1 MLTKLTLRN
10 FRGFENHELPLRLMT
25 VIVGRNNAGKSTV
38 VEALRLVSIVVARYR
53 RLGFHPGPEWARA
66 GRASVG
72 VRPSL
77 RNLEISLD
85 GMFHHYND
93 PPAVIIAEF
102 SEGQSVTIYI
112 AAEDRFHAVIRG
124 RNGRIVKT
132 REKAIEANLPTVSI
146 MPQIGPVLKKEVT
159 LSEDY
164 VRGAMYSALSS
175 LHFRNQIL
183 FSSDDVF
190 DEFCDLVEETWPG
203 VSIHEFLV
211 EGWKPGD
218 SLYLEVR
225 NEGFV
230 GEVGLM
236 GHGLQMWLQT
246 MWFLTL
252 SRDSETV
259 ILDEPD
265 VYMHPDLQ
273 RRIIRLLRGRHKQ
286 SVITTHSVEILS
298 EVDPDEILIVD
309 KRRSQSQFASSA
321 PAVQRLVDKVG
332 SVHNISLARLWHAR
346 KLILVEGKDLTLL
359 KALQNTL
366 FPRSSQPIDTNP
378 SMPIGGWGGWQYAVG
393 SAMLLRNAVGEE
405 ITTYCILDSDYHTR
419 EEITQR
425 YQQAQE
431 RNVQL
436 HIWEQKEIENY
447 LLSPEAIQR
456 VVEKSLP
463 RRASGPSSDE
473 VYTKL
478 IEISEAMK
486 DDVIDGLATEIL
498 SRERKLVVGTANK
511 RAREKLDCVT
521 ASQGSLLSLASGKT
535 LISRLSDWSQSEFGV
550 QLSSIKIVRE
560 MSVSEIPREVQQ
572 VLAAIEDHEAFD
584 FNAAT
589 ISSAVAPA

>member
-1 MLTKLTLRN
+1 
-10 FRGFENHELPLRLMT
+10 
-25 VIVGRNNAGKSTV
+25 
-38 VEALRLVSIVVARYR
+38 
-53 RLGFHPGPEWARA
+53 
-66 GRASVG
+66 
-72 VRPSL
+72 
-77 RNLEISLD
+77 
-85 GMFHHYND
+85 
-93 PPAVIIAEF
+93 
-102 SEGQSVTIYI
+102 
-112 AAEDRFHAVIRG
+112 
-124 RNGRIVKT
+124 
-132 REKAIEANLPTVSI
+132 
-146 MPQIGPVLKKEVT
+146 
-159 LSEDY
+159 
-164 VRGAMYSALSS
+164 
-175 LHFRNQIL
+175 
-183 FSSDDVF
+183 
-190 DEFCDLVEETWPG
+190 
-203 VSIHEFLV
+203 
-211 EGWKPGD
+211 
-218 SLYLEVR
+218 
-225 NEGFV
+225 
-230 GEVGLM
+230 
-236 GHGLQMWLQT
+236 
-246 MWFLTL
+246 
-252 SRDSETV
+252 
-259 ILDEPD
+259 
-265 VYMHPDLQ
+265 MHPDLQ
-273 RRIIRLLRGRHKQ
+273 RRIIRLLRNRHKQ
-286 SVITTHSVEILS
+286 CVITTHSVEILS

-359 KALQNTL
+359 KGLQNTL
-366 FPRSSQPIDTNP
+366 FPRSSQPIDANP

-405 ITTYCILDSDYHTR
+405 ITTYCILDSDYHTP
-419 EEITQR
+419 EEIIQR

-456 VVEKSLP
+456 VIEKSLP

-511 RAREKLDCVT
+511 RARDKLGCVT

-535 LISRLSDWSQSEFGV
+535 VISRLSDWSQSEFGV

-572 VLAAIEDHEAFD
+572 VLAAIEDQEAFG
-584 FNAAT
+584 FNSAT
-589 ISSAVAPA
+589 TSSAVAPA